1 MEADDTVEPG
11 QSEALRPAR
20 ALLRGVAT
28 LLDFTGALARRSQ
41 TQSVDE
47 DMAIAWQ
54 EVLGAAR
61 PPSSTPS
68 DKFSVLTAASSLETS
83 RPEEGPPGHLLS
95 GDPAKPMPPPVGQGE
110 LFPDYREDVGFRGP
124 IACAAAGITYRQ
136 LDYWART
143 GLVEPSVRLAG
154 GSGSQRLYGFRDIFA
169 LKIVKRL
176 LDTGISLKDVR
187 AAIDMLRELAVDDLA
202 QVTLISD
209 GESVYL
215 CRSPDEVVDLLQGGQ
230 GVFGIALGRVWQEV
244 EGTLADLPQER
255 GATAVPG
262 DQPAQRPGL
271 RRTPAAADPLAQ
283 PDKSLGRDE
292 SAEGKRGK
300 RAG

>member
-1 MEADDTVEPG
+1 MKVDDTVEPG
-11 QSEALRPAR
+11 QIEALRPAR

-28 LLDFTGALARRSQ
+28 MLDFTGALARRSQ

-61 PPSSTPS
+61 PPASTPS
-68 DKFSVLTAASSLETS
+68 DESGVLTAASSPEAS
-83 RPEEGPPGHLLS
+83 RPEEKPPGHLLP
-95 GDPAKPMPPPVGQGE
+95 GAPGNPMPPPVGQGE

-124 IACAAAGITYRQ
+124 TACVAAGITYRQ

-143 GLVEPSVRLAG
+143 GLVEPSVRPAR
-154 GSGSQRLYGFRDIFA
+154 GSASQRLYSFRDILA

-176 LDTGISLKDVR
+176 LDTGISLN
-187 AAIDMLRELAVDDLA
+187 AIRGAIEVLREWAVDDLA
-202 QVTLISD
+202 QVTLMSD

-215 CRSPDEVVDLLQGGQ
+215 CTSPDEVVDLLQGGQ
-230 GVFGIALGRVWQEV
+230 GVFGFALGRVRQEV

-255 GATAVPG
+255 GTTALPG
-262 DQPAQRPGL
+262 V
-271 RRTPAAADPLAQ
+271 AQ
-283 PDKSLGRDE
+283 PDQSQGRDE
-292 SAEGKRGK
+292 SAERKRGK